1 MRTGHKQG
9 EMRLT
14 YFSKITQP
22 RKQNSCFC
30 LVVCIQRSRNT
41 GFSCYNVQLLQR
53 AAALPYLPLDIRG
66 PLKEDLRL
74 LFFWGA
80 LAYALGLEAF
90 AFCFGLFGM
99 GSIRKGKELLKRK
112 ELLKGNC

>member
-1 MRTGHKQG
+1 MRTGHKQD

-14 YFSKITQP
+14 YFSKISTAQEAEQ
-22 RKQNSCFC
+22 RFC

-41 GFSCYNVQLLQR
+41 GFPCYNVQLLQR

-74 LFFWGA
+74 LLFWV
-80 LAYALGLEAF
+80 LAYALDLRLF
-90 AFCFGLFGM
+90 ACGFM
-99 GSIRKGKELLKRK
+99 
-112 ELLKGNC
+112 